1 MAWIFIQKKMVIGH
15 VLTRAQGSNYGTII
29 YIYIYIYTYMMLR
42 KLQENKHVAFW
53 MEKETKRVSFWIKVS
68 NPRVVP

>member
-1 MAWIFIQKKMVIGH
+1 MAWIFIQKKKKMVIGH
-15 VLTRAQGSNYGTII
+15 VLTRAQGSNYGTI
-29 YIYIYIYTYMMLR
+29 IYIYIYTYMMLR